1 VSDLLELEIERV
13 AHGGVFVARHQ
24 GMVIFVGG
32 TLPGE
37 RVLARVTD
45 KTGKTFWRAETV
57 EVLEAS
63 PHRQASVWPLGAQ
76 AGCEFGHI
84 ELSHQRTLKTSVL
97 REALSRMAKIE
108 SDVEVE
114 ALPGETDGLGYRTRV
129 QLQIGADG
137 TPGIFRERSHEL
149 IPVTELP
156 LATKAI
162 NDSGL
167 LSRLH
172 PGAKK
177 LSIASD
183 DDGNIQFSTAGKP
196 KGVTELLQRA
206 GGRDFRL
213 RGGFWQ
219 VHKNAANTLVEVVLD
234 FARQLGVR
242 GNLLD
247 LYSGAGL
254 FAANLAGLASSVT
267 AVESSGQSV
276 RDGIRSTKDI
286 ANLTFVEADVLK
298 FLRSNQSK
306 FDAVVMDPP
315 RSGATGKVIAA
326 LETTGSK
333 QLIYVACDPV
343 ALARDLNQLQ
353 QAGWKLQQ
361 IRAFDLFP
369 HTHHFE
375 IIVGLTR

>member
-1 VSDLLELEIERV
+1 VTDLLELKIERV
-13 AHGGVFVARHQ
+13 AHGGVFVARHE

-45 KTGKTFWRAETV
+45 KTGKTFWRAEAV
-57 EVLEAS
+57 QVLEPS
-63 PHRQASVWPLGAQ
+63 PHRQESVWPLGAQ

-84 ELSHQRTLKTSVL
+84 ELSQQRALKTSVL
-97 REALSRMAKIE
+97 HEALSRMAKIE
-108 SDVEVE
+108 SDAQVE

-129 QLQIGADG
+129 QLQIGPDG
-137 TPGIFRERSHEL
+137 TPGIFKERSHEL

-162 NDSGL
+162 NESGL
-167 LSRLH
+167 LSKLH

-177 LSIASD
+177 LAIASD
-183 DDGNIQFSTAGKP
+183 DDGNIQFSSGGKP
-196 KGVTELLQRA
+196 RGAPELRQRA
-206 GGRDFRL
+206 GGREFRL

-219 VHKNAANTLVEVVLD
+219 VHKNAANTLVAVVQEFAQQLEVKGD
-234 FARQLGVR
+234 
-242 GNLLD
+242 LLD

-254 FAANLAGLASSVT
+254 FAANLAPMASSVT

-276 RDGIRSTKDI
+276 RDGVRSTKDLD
-286 ANLTFVEADVLK
+286 NLTFVEADVLK
-298 FLRSNQSK
+298 FLRTNQRR
-306 FDAVVMDPP
+306 FDAVIMDPP

-333 QLIYVACDPV
+333 QLMYVACDPV

-361 IRAFDLFP
+361 LRAFDLFP

-375 IIVGLTR
+375 IIVGLSR